1 MTAAA
6 AAALKANLMGVVGGK
21 IGVQERSLAR
31 LPSLLSSQ
39 VKFKFKFKF
48 KFKSVKSSTGRALL
62 GRPLDGES
70 NLGWHVPHCPSLHTQ
85 THESSAKPTAKLRR
99 RCDKRA
105 EYQPFH
111 SESDPFLS
119 QGSPRRFGP

>member
-6 AAALKANLMGVVGGK
+6 AAALKANFMGVVGGK
-21 IGVQERSLAR
+21 IVQERSLAR
-31 LPSLLSSQ
+31 AIAVPPVKKSQ
-39 VKFKFKFKF
+39 VKL
-48 KFKSVKSSTGRALL
+48 SQVKSSTFRALL

-111 SESDPFLS
+111 SESDPCVS